1 VIYTGLHQTPE
12 MIAEAAVQE
21 DADAVGLSVLSGAH
35 MTLFPEVIRLLREKG
50 ADDVAVFGGGI
61 IPDEDAQQLK
71 QIGVKAIFTPGASTE
86 DIVKWVRE
94 NVAARD

>member
-1 VIYTGLHQTPE
+1 
-12 MIAEAAVQE
+12 
-21 DADAVGLSVLSGAH
+21 
-35 MTLFPEVIRLLREKG
+35 
-50 ADDVAVFGGGI
+50 
-61 IPDEDAQQLK
+61 LK